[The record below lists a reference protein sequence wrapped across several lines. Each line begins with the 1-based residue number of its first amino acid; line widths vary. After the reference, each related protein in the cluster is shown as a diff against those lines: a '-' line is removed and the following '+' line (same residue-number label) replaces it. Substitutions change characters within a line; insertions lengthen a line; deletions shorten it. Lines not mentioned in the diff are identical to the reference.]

1 VSNTSQSAVP
11 NKLSDLAPGIVAA
24 VSFSLTDTFAKV
36 ALINGADVLTLSTFR
51 SVVVLCFMAVWFRMT
66 DKPPAP
72 ATPRQ
77 RWIAL
82 GVGLLF
88 CGIVFGLY
96 KAIQYLPVSIAIL
109 SYFVYPLATGL
120 IGALLG
126 IDNVS
131 WRGIAAA
138 TVAFLGLAL
147 TVGAEPGGIV
157 LAGLALAGMAACCRV
172 GILLVSRAFLQGI
185 DARLTTWYSF
195 VATSVVFSAFSL
207 ATWNWNAPHNAWGWT
222 AFAIV
227 TVATFSA
234 VWTLFVSISRIGP
247 FRSALIMNLEP
258 LLATI
263 ISVPLV
269 GEVLTPLQMLGG
281 SIMIAAL
288 VAFQM
293 RR

>member
-1 VSNTSQSAVP
+1 MNAPNLPAVSNR
-11 NKLSDLAPGIVAA
+11 LSDLAPGIVAA

-51 SVVVLCFMAVWFRMT
+51 SVVVLCFMAVWFRLT

-96 KAIQYLPVSIAIL
+96 KAIQYLPVPIAIL

-138 TVAFLGLAL
+138 AVAFFGLAL

-157 LAGLALAGMAACCRV
+157 LAGFALVTMAAVCRV
-172 GILLVSRAFLQGI
+172 GILLVSRAFLRDI

-207 ATWNWNAPHNAWGWT
+207 ATWNWSAPQNAWGWT

-227 TVATFSA
+227 TVATFTA

-263 ISVPLV
+263 ISVPLL

-281 SIMIAAL
+281 LIMLGAL